1 MEGWRLFS
9 FFFSMGMLRGS
20 DVEQEPNDADLTS
33 VGRGR
38 KPVLLPA
45 TFFVPPPTADEKQM
59 CWCVELVSAAAE
71 LIAGVCLAV
80 QGDHGH
86 VEDLRFPRCLRA
98 GHLPDVLL
106 TSGARQVRRRQ
117 PLIYLIFSKMQVTFG

>member
-1 MEGWRLFS
+1 
-9 FFFSMGMLRGS
+9 MGMLRGS
-20 DVEQEPNDADLTS
+20 ENQDVEQEPNDADLTW

-38 KPVLLPA
+38 KPV
-45 TFFVPPPTADEKQM
+45 FFLPPPPPM
-59 CWCVELVSAAAE
+59 CCCVELVLAAAE

-106 TSGARQVRRRQ
+106 TSGACQVRRRQ
-117 PLIYLIFSKMQVTFG
+117 PLVYFIFSEMQATFSCCGVRGEEKIDGKMR